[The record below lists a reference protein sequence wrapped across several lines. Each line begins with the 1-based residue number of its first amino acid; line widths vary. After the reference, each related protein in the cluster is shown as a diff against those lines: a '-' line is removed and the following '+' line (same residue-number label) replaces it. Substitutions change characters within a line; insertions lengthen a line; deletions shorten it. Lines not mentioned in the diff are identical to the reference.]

1 MYIRVYMYIYVAT
14 KSIRAG
20 QRCVYGC
27 TWVYLYVY
35 LLTHTHVY
43 IVYMCVCMCARTH
56 AHVVTVKHMH
66 VQVHALCAPHAAAWE
81 RLTRVLATAIG
92 AALFNKDGHETQDAV
107 APAGQGPQ
115 LCSAE
120 HAHGQTGMSSRRS
133 ESKQRGRV
141 SEGGSSGAHEPAA
154 TRRPRRAA
162 GHGGGRAGQRGH
174 HDSGWPRSTRA
185 AVVLRGRFERVWNCP
200 EPRVLHLTITGW

>member
-1 MYIRVYMYIYVAT
+1 MHTWSQSSICTYKYMHSAHLT
-14 KSIRAG
+14 PRPG
-20 QRCVYGC
+20 
-27 TWVYLYVY
+27 
-35 LLTHTHVY
+35 LL
-43 IVYMCVCMCARTH
+43 AS
-56 AHVVTVKHMH
+56 
-66 VQVHALCAPHAAAWE
+66 LE

-174 HDSGWPRSTRA
+174 HDSGWRRASGKGRPRPSS
-185 AVVLRGRFERVWNCP
+185 
-200 EPRVLHLTITGW
+200 LHPPGHPLIQC

>member
-35 LLTHTHVY
+35 LLTHTQVY

-66 VQVHALCAPHAAAWE
+66 VQVHALCAPHAAACF
-81 RLTRVLATAIG
+81 TGVLG
-92 AALFNKDGHETQDAV
+92 AAHSRS
-107 APAGQGPQ
+107 
-115 LCSAE
+115 C
-120 HAHGQTGMSSRRS
+120 HGDWRCL
-133 ESKQRGRV
+133 V
-141 SEGGSSGAHEPAA
+141 
-154 TRRPRRAA
+154 
-162 GHGGGRAGQRGH
+162 
-174 HDSGWPRSTRA
+174 
-185 AVVLRGRFERVWNCP
+185 
-200 EPRVLHLTITGW
+200 

>member
-1 MYIRVYMYIYVAT
+1 MTRKMLMPLILGGGRGRRRRGRRWCMYIRVYMYIYVAT

-35 LLTHTHVY
+35 LLTHTQVY

-81 RLTRVLATAIG
+81 RLTRVLDTAIG

-133 ESKQRGRV
+133 ESEAEGPGFRGREQRRARAGRNTQAPTC
-141 SEGGSSGAHEPAA
+141 S
-154 TRRPRRAA
+154 RPRRRPCRPA
-162 GHGGGRAGQRGH
+162 GT
-174 HDSGWPRSTRA
+174 P
-185 AVVLRGRFERVWNCP
+185 
-200 EPRVLHLTITGW
+200 

>member
-1 MYIRVYMYIYVAT
+1 MVAHGYMYMYIY
-14 KSIRAG
+14 
-20 QRCVYGC
+20 
-27 TWVYLYVY
+27 LY
-35 LLTHTHVY
+35 THMY

-115 LCSAE
+115 LCTAE

-133 ESKQRGRV
+133 ESEAEGPGFRGREQRRARAGRNTQAPTC
-141 SEGGSSGAHEPAA
+141 S
-154 TRRPRRAA
+154 RPRRRPCRPA
-162 GHGGGRAGQRGH
+162 GT
-174 HDSGWPRSTRA
+174 P
-185 AVVLRGRFERVWNCP
+185 
-200 EPRVLHLTITGW
+200 

>member
-35 LLTHTHVY
+35 LLTHTQVY
-43 IVYMCVCMCARTH
+43 LVYMCVCMFARTH

-133 ESKQRGRV
+133 ESEAEGPGFRGREQRRARAGRNTQAPTC
-141 SEGGSSGAHEPAA
+141 S
-154 TRRPRRAA
+154 RPRQRPCRPA
-162 GHGGGRAGQRGH
+162 GT
-174 HDSGWPRSTRA
+174 P
-185 AVVLRGRFERVWNCP
+185 
-200 EPRVLHLTITGW
+200 